1 MFARV
6 STFKMKPEKIADA
19 ENQLNKMMPQ
29 IMSLPGMK
37 SFTNVINEDGSGV
50 VMSVVESEEI
60 SNANQERV
68 AQIWDVFSDHLA
80 EPPVVNGY
88 RVMVHSS
95 N

>member
-19 ENQLNKMMPQ
+19 ENKLNEMMPQ
-29 IMSLPGMK
+29 IMSLPGLK
-37 SFTNVINEDGSGV
+37 SFTNVINKDGSGV
-50 VMSVVESEEI
+50 VMSVTESEEI
-60 SNANQERV
+60 SDANQEQV
-68 AQIWDVFSDHLA
+68 AQIWAAFSDHLA